1 MSAPRPGLS
10 ARSRKFV
17 GTVLLVFLVLGWALA
32 AMALAQGRVTTLPAL
47 GQFVAYVVL
56 GIGWIVPAGWLIR
69 WMQRHDRRSET
80 L

>member
-17 GTVLLVFLVLGWALA
+17 GTVLMVLLVLCWALA
-32 AMALAQGRVTTLPAL
+32 AMALAQGRVTTLPAFW
-47 GQFVAYVVL
+47 QFLAYVVL
-56 GIGWIVPAGWLIR
+56 GAGWIVPAAVLIR
-69 WMQRHDRRSET
+69 WMLRHDRRHDT